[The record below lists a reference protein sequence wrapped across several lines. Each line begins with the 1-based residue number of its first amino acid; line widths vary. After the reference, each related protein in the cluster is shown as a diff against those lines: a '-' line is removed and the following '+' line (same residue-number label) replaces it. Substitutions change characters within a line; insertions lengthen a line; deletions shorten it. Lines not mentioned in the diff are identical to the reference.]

1 MYVCMYVC
9 NKSCYVRDRQSPFN
23 AAFQTM
29 DSAKDSENLEY
40 DSNTDGN
47 SEASCVNQCSTGHD
61 ESLQRMSYKE
71 KRKEKRSK
79 SKVNDTTLKSLQPLS
94 GSDNLSLI
102 NYLLTRTKSERRRQ
116 KLTGLRAILE
126 DLLAPNDGSG
136 LPSGIM
142 SFER

>member
-1 MYVCMYVC
+1 
-9 NKSCYVRDRQSPFN
+9 
-23 AAFQTM
+23 M

-40 DSNTDGN
+40 DSNTDRN
-47 SEASCVNQCSTGHD
+47 SEASCVNQFSTDHA

-79 SKVNDTTLKSLQPLS
+79 SKVNDTTLKSFQPLS
-94 GSDNLSLI
+94 GSDNLCLI
-102 NYLLTRTKSERRRQ
+102 NDLLTRTKSERKR
-116 KLTGLRAILE
+116 KKFIGLRAILE

>member
-1 MYVCMYVC
+1 MTDT
-9 NKSCYVRDRQSPFN
+9 DR
-23 AAFQTM
+23 
-29 DSAKDSENLEY
+29 
-40 DSNTDGN
+40 N
-47 SEASCVNQCSTGHD
+47 SEALCVNQCSTDHAK
-61 ESLQRMSYKE
+61 SLQRMSYKE

-79 SKVNDTTLKSLQPLS
+79 SKVKDTTLKSLQPLS

-102 NYLLTRTKSERRRQ
+102 NDLLTRTKGERRRQ

-126 DLLAPNDGSG
+126 DLLALKDDSG

>member
-1 MYVCMYVC
+1 
-9 NKSCYVRDRQSPFN
+9 
-23 AAFQTM
+23 M

-40 DSNTDGN
+40 DSKTDNN
-47 SEASCVNQCSTGHD
+47 SEASCVDQCSTDHA

-79 SKVNDTTLKSLQPLS
+79 SKVKDTTLKSLQPLS

-102 NYLLTRTKSERRRQ
+102 NDLLARTKSERRGQ

-126 DLLAPNDGSG
+126 DLLAPKDGSG

>member
-1 MYVCMYVC
+1 
-9 NKSCYVRDRQSPFN
+9 
-23 AAFQTM
+23 M

-40 DSNTDGN
+40 DSNTDRY
-47 SEASCVNQCSTGHD
+47 SEASCVKQCSTD
-61 ESLQRMSYKE
+61 KAKSPQRMSYKE

-79 SKVNDTTLKSLQPLS
+79 SKVKDTTLKSLQSLS

-102 NYLLTRTKSERRRQ
+102 NDLLRTKSESRRK
-116 KLTGLRAILE
+116 KLMGLRAILE
-126 DLLAPNDGSG
+126 ELLASKDGSG